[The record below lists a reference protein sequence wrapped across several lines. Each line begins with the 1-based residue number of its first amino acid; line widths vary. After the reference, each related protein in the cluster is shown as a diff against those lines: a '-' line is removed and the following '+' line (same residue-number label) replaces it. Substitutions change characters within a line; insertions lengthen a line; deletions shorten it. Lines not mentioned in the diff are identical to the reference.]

1 MLAEFRERTEHE
13 WGAFLSIQGNWD
25 RRVSRRAFLGMGGMS
40 AAALALGS
48 KSALAQQG
56 GSSAGYGPLVEDPG
70 GVLDLPRGFQYRI
83 ISEEGEPQLRG
94 GKPVPSDFDAMGA
107 YAASGGRTI
116 LVRNHENSGGEEF
129 PVVGENPY
137 DPSQIGGTTAI
148 VVGKDRRAMEQY
160 VTSSGQAN
168 NCAGGTTPWGTWL
181 TCEETRLTNHG
192 YVFEVD
198 PREPENDLSKEPI
211 REMGFFSH
219 EAAEVDPQTGIVY
232 LTEDDFRGA
241 IPESPEGEQ
250 LGASRVSFFYRFLP
264 NDRSGRPGSLQRGG
278 TLQAMAIE
286 QRPNYNAD
294 LAEPGDTFEVVWKD
308 VNPEEASA
316 SAQSK
321 GCCRF
326 QRLEGMWFG
335 GGAIFFDD
343 TAGGEDRY
351 GQVFRYLPATNTL
364 ELFYESESR
373 EDLDAPDNLTV
384 TPFGDLWFAEDGA
397 DGNRIVGITPEG
409 ETYVFANNRLSDAE
423 FAGPVFSPDG
433 RTFFVNIQ
441 SPGRTFAIWG
451 PFAKRNAGR
460 QRQMATAAP
469 PKSMSP
475 RVSADL
481 ADAADRKGMSHLE
494 AAAFDRLGA
503 DLKA

>member
-1 MLAEFRERTEHE
+1 M
-13 WGAFLSIQGNWD
+13 GIGGNWD
-25 RRVSRRAFLGMGGMS
+25 RRVSRRTFLSIGGLS
-40 AAALALGS
+40 AATLALEG
-48 KSALAQQG
+48 KSALVQSRG
-56 GSSAGYGPLVEDPG
+56 ERSAGFGPLVEDSG

-83 ISEEGEPQLRG
+83 ISEEGEPEMRG
-94 GKPVPSDFDAMGA
+94 GKFVPSDFDAMGA
-107 YAASGGRTI
+107 FRGEGGTTV
-116 LVRNHENSGGEEF
+116 LVRNHENRGNEEF
-129 PVVGENPY
+129 PVIGENPY
-137 DPSQIGGTTAI
+137 DPTAIGGTTAI
-148 VVGKDRRAMEQY
+148 VVDKNRKAVEQY

-181 TCEETRLTNHG
+181 TCEETRNTNHG

-198 PREPENDLSKEPI
+198 PRDPENDLSKAPI

-219 EAAEVDPQTGIVY
+219 EAAEVDPETGIVY

-241 IPESPEGEQ
+241 IPGSPEFETI
-250 LGASRVSFFYRFLP
+250 GASRVSFFYRFLP
-264 NDRSGRPGSLQRGG
+264 NDRSQQPGALQRGG
-278 TLQAMAIE
+278 KLQAMAIE
-286 QRPNYNAD
+286 ERPNYNAD
-294 LAEPGDTFEVVWKD
+294 LAEPGQSFGVVWKD
-308 VNPEEASA
+308 VNPEDASA
-316 SAQSK
+316 SAQAQ

-335 GGAIFFDD
+335 GGAVWFDD
-343 TAGGEDRY
+343 TAGGEKRY

-384 TPFGDLWFAEDGA
+384 TPWGDLWFAEDGR

-409 ETYVFANNRLSDAE
+409 DTYVFASNRLSDSE

-433 RTFFVNIQ
+433 ETFFVNIQ

-451 PFAKRNAGR
+451 PFARRNAAR
-460 QRQMATAAP
+460 ARQMAVAP
-469 PKSMSP
+469 PPTSMAP
-475 RVSADL
+475 RISGEL
-481 ADAADRKGMSHLE
+481 AEAADKFGMSHLE

-503 DLKA
+503 KLA

>member
-1 MLAEFRERTEHE
+1 M
-13 WGAFLSIQGNWD
+13 SIGGSRD
-25 RRVSRRAFLGMGGMS
+25 RRVSRRAFLGMGGLS
-40 AAALALGS
+40 AAALALGNRG
-48 KSALAQQG
+48 ALARPNG
-56 GSSAGYGPLVEDPG
+56 GRETGYGQLVSDPG

-83 ISEEGEPQLRG
+83 ISQEGEPQLRG

-107 YAASGGRTI
+107 FRGRGGTTVLI
-116 LVRNHENSGGEEF
+116 RNHENRGGEEF

-137 DPSQIGGTTAI
+137 DPTRIGGTTAI
-148 VVGKDRRAMEQY
+148 VVGRDRRAIEQY
-160 VTSSGQAN
+160 VTSSGSEN

-181 TCEETRLTNHG
+181 TCEETRTTNHG

-198 PREPENDLSKEPI
+198 PREPENELSRTPI

-241 IPESPEGEQ
+241 IPDSPEFEQ
-250 LGASRVSFFYRFLP
+250 VGASRVSFLYRYIP
-264 NDRSGRPGSLQRGG
+264 NDRSRKPGALQRGG

-286 QRPNYNAD
+286 ERPNYNAD
-294 LAEPGDTFEVVWKD
+294 LAEPGDRFEVVWRG
-308 VNPEEASA
+308 VNPEEPHDE
-316 SAQSK
+316 AQAK

-326 QRLEGMWFG
+326 QRLEGMWYA
-335 GGAIFFDD
+335 GGAIWFDD
-343 TAGGEDRY
+343 TAGGEKRH
-351 GQVFRYLPATNTL
+351 GQIFRYIPATNTL

-384 TPFGDLWFAEDGA
+384 SPWGDLWFAEDGD

-409 ETYVFANNRLSDAE
+409 EAYVFAYNRISDSE

-433 RTFFVNIQ
+433 KTFFVNIQ
-441 SPGRTFAIWG
+441 NPGITFAIWG
-451 PFAKRNAGR
+451 PFARRDPGR
-460 QRQMATAAP
+460 QRRMATAAP
-469 PKSMSP
+469 PKEMAP
-475 RVSADL
+475 RVSPEL
-481 ADAADRKGMSHLE
+481 AEAAERRGMSELE

-503 DLKA
+503 KLA